1 MPGQVDDTFTA
12 ALTILVPE
20 ADPYIGDYR
29 RRYDPSAERG
39 VPAHITINIPFLDF
53 VKAGDAVYPE
63 LHGLFIKI
71 APFNFS
77 LVDVRCFPGVLYLAP
92 EPQGPFIEMIDEVY
106 KQFPGSPPYGGIY
119 DEHVPHLTVVHA
131 HESEQVETLFP
142 EIEVDLRVILP
153 IQTLADR
160 VWLLEN
166 STGIWQKRI
175 GFPLGETGKGFMR
188 TSEFS

>member
-39 VPAHITINIPFLDF
+39 VPAHITINLPFKDF
-53 VKAGDAVYPE
+53 VLAGDAIYPDLQE
-63 LHGLFIKI
+63 LFSKT
-71 APFNFS
+71 APFQFS
-77 LVDVRCFPGVLYLAP
+77 LVDVRYFPGVLYLAP
-92 EPQGPFIEMIDEVY
+92 EPGGPFIEMIDTVFR
-106 KQFPGSPPYGGIY
+106 QFPGSPPFDGIY
-119 DEHVPHLTVVHA
+119 EEHIPHLTVAHA
-131 HESEQVETLFP
+131 HESPQVEALFP
-142 EIEVDLRVILP
+142 EIEEYLRVILP
-153 IQTLADR
+153 IQAFADR

-166 STGIWQKRI
+166 RTGIWQKRI

-188 TSEFS
+188 TSGFS